1 MKHQRDEFISEW
13 SCRPVSA
20 ICATR
25 CHAAEGGTSGKNS
38 TTDQRQVQT
47 TSGGAQSPTI
57 GSDGSINTG
66 TAIDVSGW
74 GATVNLTDQ
83 GAVDAAFNFGADV
96 LGEVGKVLVG
106 ANATQA
112 ATVSANT
119 DFLKAQTDLIASNS
133 AGGAT
138 AQQNKTLLYV
148 VGAAILAIVAII
160 FLRR

>member
-1 MKHQRDEFISEW
+1 MNYLRHNQLG
-13 SCRPVSA
+13 RPL
-20 ICATR
+20 CL
-25 CHAAEGGTSGKNS
+25 AAEGGTSGKNS
-38 TTDQRQVQT
+38 TTDQRQVQA
-47 TSGGAQSPTI
+47 TSQQGPVV

-83 GAVDAAFNFGADV
+83 GAVNAAFDFGADV
-96 LGEVGKVLVG
+96 ITEVGKVLAG
-106 ANATQA
+106 ANATQV

-119 DFLKAQTDLIASNS
+119 DFLKSQTDLLASNS

-138 AQQNKTLLYV
+138 AAQNKTTLYV
-148 VGAAILAIVAII
+148 VGAAILAIVVII